1 MNGNNF
7 REDHIQQLKDTNL
20 WVDVEHNWEEE
31 KEAFKNEINRVDL
44 LRGEDFR
51 KTFPELA
58 PLLDL

>member
-1 MNGNNF
+1 MF
-7 REDHIQQLKDTNL
+7 LYHIQQLKDTNL

-58 PLLDL
+58 PLMDL